1 MTGTKTLPWPAIAIA
16 VATSTGMMLADA
28 SAWLALGVL
37 VIWIGSLWI
46 AKPEQT
52 AIDPA
57 ARRSATSQETMA
69 GLIEPLGLPLVL
81 FDRERIIAANAA
93 VRKAL
98 GAHIIGQDAR
108 IALRHPSA
116 VKLLDLDDGGS
127 VTIRGL
133 TGARSLWQLT
143 RQRIDERYWAIEL
156 IDRTL
161 EADLGRA
168 HTDFVANAS
177 HELRTPLAAVIGYVE
192 TLVDNPGAVDAATS
206 AKFHATVLRE
216 ARRMQHLVSDLMS
229 LSQLEAEKHEA
240 PTDAIE
246 LGALAARVTGEFSS
260 TFANRVILEKPDE
273 RIHVTGDA
281 KQLEQS
287 LRNLIDNALKYDES
301 GRPVSVRV
309 AHEGAWAEIS
319 VADEGPG
326 VAAEH
331 LPHLTRRFYRTD
343 PGRSRAAGG
352 TGLGLAIV
360 KHIVERHR
368 GKLDIVSTE
377 GAGTSVSLRFPM
389 IASPPVDVENDDAA

>member
-1 MTGTKTLPWPAIAIA
+1 MTGTKTFPWPAVAIA
-16 VATSTGMMLADA
+16 VATSVGMVLANA
-28 SAWLALGVL
+28 STWLALGVL
-37 VIWIGSLWI
+37 VIWIASLWVTR
-46 AKPEQT
+46 PEQ
-52 AIDPA
+52 AAVDPA
-57 ARRSATSQETMA
+57 ARRSATSQEIMA

-93 VRKAL
+93 ARKAL

-116 VKLLDLDDGGS
+116 VKLLDLGDGGS
-127 VTIRGL
+127 VSIRGL

-177 HELRTPLAAVIGYVE
+177 HELRTPLAAIIGYVE
-192 TLVDNPGAVDAATS
+192 TLVDNPDAVDAETS

-260 TFANRVILEKPDE
+260 TFASRIVLSKPGE
-273 RIHVTGDA
+273 AVHVTGDA

-301 GRPVSVRV
+301 GKPVAVSLAR
-309 AHEGAWAEIS
+309 EGDWAELS
-319 VADEGPG
+319 VADKGPG

-377 GAGTSVSLRFPM
+377 GVGTRIGLRFPT
-389 IASPPVDVENDDAA
+389 IAPPAPDVENDDAA